1 MSGAAFCEREA
12 IYTAAV
18 MVILFDCE
26 VLADV
31 RALGMDMR
39 GFGFGTLG
47 LVRMRRRV

>member
-1 MSGAAFCEREA
+1 M

-18 MVILFDCE
+18 MVTLFDCE

-39 GFGFGTLG
+39 GFGVGTLEVDRPVP
-47 LVRMRRRV
+47 VRMRRRV